1 MGAAATIRHR
11 TEARAVTCDYLICE
25 RIPQSEKTDTM
36 FVLDKGTRFVIPRT
50 EMTYPGHNLKLHQ
63 NASDPVKSPVDHV
76 MADFE
81 DACPYEFKGEKSRK
95 VMVEALTTLNFGAKV
110 VTVRPNN
117 IHSPFFQGDMEAIV
131 LGAPDRFHGI
141 ILPKTR
147 GPEEIRDVSDLLDD
161 LEKRAGWTYKIQIES
176 LIETPQSLVRA
187 YDIATASD
195 RMCGLIFGIAD
206 FAANL
211 GVREIVEN
219 QNQNFHYAK
228 QSMVVAAKAAGLHAV
243 DNVYLRLWRKED
255 SPERVAQL
263 QRGLR
268 EKNVGAANLGMD
280 GTWVIHPQQAPI
292 CNECFTPSR
301 EQVEEARRVI
311 RLYHEKGGGSM
322 ADPKSGEMIDEAT
335 IKIALMDLAKGA
347 QAGLV
352 DQTEL
357 KEWSAKSKSITGYD
371 ILELMRRVA

>member
-1 MGAAATIRHR
+1 
-11 TEARAVTCDYLICE
+11 
-25 RIPQSEKTDTM
+25 M
-36 FVLDKGTRFVIPRT
+36 FVLDNGTRFVIPRT

-63 NASDPVKSPVDHV
+63 NAADAIKCPVDHV

-95 VMVEALTTLNFGAKV
+95 VMVEALNTLDFGKKV

-117 IHSPFFQGDMEAIV
+117 IHSPFFKGDMEAIV
-131 LGAPDRFHGI
+131 LGAPNRFHGI
-141 ILPKTR
+141 MLPKTR
-147 GPEEIRDVSDLLDD
+147 GPEEIRAVAKLLDE
-161 LEKRAGWTYKIQIES
+161 LEQRGGWKYRIQIES
-176 LIETPQSLVRA
+176 LVETPQALIKA
-187 YDIATASD
+187 YEIATASD
-195 RMCGLIFGIAD
+195 RMCGLVFGIAD
-206 FAANL
+206 FAANI

-228 QSMVVAAKAAGLHAV
+228 QATVVAAKAAGLHAV

-255 SPERVAQL
+255 SPGRVAEL

-268 EKNVGAANLGMD
+268 EKNTGAANLGMD

-292 CNECFTPSR
+292 CNECYTPNTD
-301 EQVEEARRVI
+301 QVEEARRVI

-347 QAGLV
+347 QAGMV
-352 DQTEL
+352 DQVEL
-357 KEWSAKSKSITGYD
+357 KDWSEKSKSITGYD